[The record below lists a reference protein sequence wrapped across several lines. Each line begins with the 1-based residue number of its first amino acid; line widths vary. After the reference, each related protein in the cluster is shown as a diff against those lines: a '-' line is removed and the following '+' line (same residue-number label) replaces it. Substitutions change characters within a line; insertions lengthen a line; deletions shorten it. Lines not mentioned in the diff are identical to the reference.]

1 MLIIAIVTANNPH
14 KIAAI
19 MDVVLDNFFSTIQP
33 IEFNRR
39 INADIIQNITQIF
52 VIHGKIVV

>member
-1 MLIIAIVTANNPH
+1 MLIIAIITANNPH
-14 KIAAI
+14 QIAAI
-19 MDVVLDNFFSTIQP
+19 IEVVLDSFFSVIQP
-33 IEFNRR
+33 TEFNRR

>member
-1 MLIIAIVTANNPH
+1 MTAIVTANNPH
-14 KIAAI
+14 QIAAI
-19 MDVVLDNFFSTIQP
+19 MVVVFDSFFSNMQP

-39 INADIIQNITQIF
+39 IKAAIIQNITQIF

>member
-1 MLIIAIVTANNPH
+1 MAIITANNPH
-14 KIAAI
+14 QIAAI
-19 MDVVLDNFFSTIQP
+19 IDVVLDSFFSIIQP
-33 IEFNRR
+33 IEFNKR